1 MKFTTLAILSIAA
14 ASSSAFGLNGG
25 AKNLVRT
32 ATRSVGAFQKPTTL
46 VQPIDI
52 QGNRLPSVVSFLV
65 VVGVYLVLLLFR
77 FVVDIYDTLS

>member
-52 QGNRLPSVVSFLV
+52 QGNRLPSVVSFF
-65 VVGVYLVLLLFR
+65 GCCCGFLFSTVS
-77 FVVDIYDTLS
+77 FSC